1 MHLFNIFRGW
11 DRRMATNNFRQ
22 IRVLVYAMVGIL
34 VLLTFRTVAAKLKRT
49 HAPAPVAAAAPFPVW
64 VESSLFRVGQT
75 DAPGTTLSISL
86 AGARGETVDTQI
98 VVRAPVGGL
107 TNVNLAASSLTG
119 PSGAI
124 IAASNVTLYREYY
137 VTVSGTANYGGGS
150 NPPEGSGT
158 YPEPLIPFNDPES
171 GSPLCQSAAA
181 LKACNATISA
191 GQNQPYWIDVS
202 IPRDSTDLP
211 SGNYTGAISVTSDQG
226 RGVIPVTLTVGNF
239 TLPLQPSELSV
250 WSLWPPAAGDT
261 VTTLDR
267 ALMRNK
273 VMGWYDVAADAVS
286 DMATFGLSRSGL
298 DLAYPVQIK
307 CNGTRGNLPSTSE
320 INSAV
325 AKFPPGL
332 ALDFYVADEL
342 NGCKSANASLKR
354 MGMNAHA
361 ANSNVKTV
369 MTVNAPDPD
378 LYNEGDERSAIDHW
392 IVLDSMEQWPTLP
405 FTGRGDLWSY
415 TSCNTGR
422 GDAPEWLVDYPP
434 VNERI
439 QAGFLNWTQGATG
452 ILYYRSDGW
461 TSGNTLNS
469 WNNLNTTACGGG
481 LPRPGDGIFVYPPGP
496 IASSEPA
503 PGIRLKAIRDGIQD
517 YEYAQILK
525 NLDHGNFV
533 HSVLTPIAA
542 SWTDW
547 THDPRAIESAR
558 RQLALHLQ
566 QIPAP

>member
-1 MHLFNIFRGW
+1 MYLFSILRGW
-11 DRRMATNNFRQ
+11 ERRMATNNFRQ

-49 HAPAPVAAAAPFPVW
+49 RGSAPAAAAAPFPVW
-64 VESSLFRVGQT
+64 VESGLLRVGQT
-75 DAPGTTLSISL
+75 DAPENVPSIAL
-86 AGARGETVDTQI
+86 AGAHGETVDAQI

-107 TNVNLAASSLTG
+107 TNVNLTTSPLSG
-119 PSGAI
+119 PGGVSI
-124 IAASNVTLYREYY
+124 PASNVILYREYY

-150 NPPEGSGT
+150 NPPRGSGT

-171 GSPLCQSAAA
+171 GLPLCQTAAA
-181 LKACNATISA
+181 LKACNASISA
-191 GQNQPYWIDVS
+191 GQNQPYWMDISVPRGATDVA
-202 IPRDSTDLP
+202 
-211 SGNYTGAISVTSDQG
+211 SGDYTGAITVTSDQG
-226 RGVIPVTLTVGNF
+226 RGVVPVTLTVWNF
-239 TLPLQPSELSV
+239 TLPLQPSEFSV

-261 VTTLDR
+261 VTSLDH

-286 DMATFGLSRSGL
+286 DVATFGLSRTGL
-298 DLAYPVQIK
+298 DLVYPVQVK
-307 CNGTRGNLPSTSE
+307 CNGTRGNLPTTSE

-332 ALDFYVADEL
+332 VLDFYVADEL
-342 NGCKSANASLKR
+342 NGCKSASPNLKH
-354 MGMNAHA
+354 MGMSAHA
-361 ANSNVKTV
+361 ANSNVKTM
-369 MTVNAPDPD
+369 MTVNTPDPD
-378 LYNEGDERSAIDHW
+378 LYDEGDERSAIDHW
-392 IVLDSMEQWPTLP
+392 VVLDSMEKWPAIP

-422 GDAPEWLVDYPP
+422 GNTPEWLVDYPP
-434 VNERI
+434 IDERI

-461 TSGNTLNS
+461 TSGNALNS

-503 PGIRLKAIRDGIQD
+503 AGIRLKAIRDGIQD

-525 NLDHGNFV
+525 NLDHGNVV

-542 SWTDW
+542 SWTNW
-547 THDPRAIESAR
+547 THDPRAIETAR